1 MVQAARDLME
11 THVVTVGPDDPL
23 DSVRRLFFDEGIH
36 GAPVVDEEHRVV
48 GVIST
53 TDLLRAAY
61 EKLDSERPHST
72 FTNDGIETLGFDAE
86 ETATYR
92 WEEPRVQDFMTESV
106 VSVKPSAPIAQV
118 AKALRQHRIHRI
130 LVVEDDVL
138 LGIVSSFDL
147 LSLFERAQSDA
158 RVA

>member
-72 FTNDGIETLGFDAE
+72 FTNDGIETLGFDA
-86 ETATYR
+86 
-92 WEEPRVQDFMTESV
+92 
-106 VSVKPSAPIAQV
+106 
-118 AKALRQHRIHRI
+118 
-130 LVVEDDVL
+130 
-138 LGIVSSFDL
+138 
-147 LSLFERAQSDA
+147 
-158 RVA
+158 